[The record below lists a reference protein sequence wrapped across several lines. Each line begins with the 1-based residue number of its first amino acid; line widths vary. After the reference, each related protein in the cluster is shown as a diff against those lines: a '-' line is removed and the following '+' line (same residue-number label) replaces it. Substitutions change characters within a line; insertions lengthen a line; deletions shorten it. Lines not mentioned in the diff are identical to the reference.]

1 MTEFLTDLLAA
12 VAGMTLFEKYTVTF
26 FISMLPIIELR
37 GAIPFAAALGL
48 NLPLS
53 FLICII
59 GNCIPVPFIVLF
71 GRTVVNKL
79 KKTKLLGWFG
89 RWMENKVSKNKEK
102 VLKYQKLGLMFFV
115 GIPLPGTGA
124 WTGSVIASFLDLK
137 LKNAFFPTF
146 FGVVMAGVIMLTL
159 SFFGIQLWES
169 LPA

>member
-1 MTEFLTDLLAA
+1 MTEFLSDLVSA
-12 VAGMTLFEKYTVTF
+12 VIGMSLFEKYFITF
-26 FISMLPIIELR
+26 LISMFPIIELR

-53 FLICII
+53 FLICVI

-71 GRTVVNKL
+71 GRTIVNKL
-79 KKTKLLGWFG
+79 KQTRILGWFG
-89 RWMENKVSKNKEK
+89 RMMEKKVSTNKEK
-102 VLKYQKLGLMFFV
+102 VLKYQKLGLMLFV

-137 LKNAFFPTF
+137 VKNAFLPTF
-146 FGVVMAGVIMLTL
+146 LGVVLAGIIMLTL
-159 SFFGIQLWES
+159 SYFGIQLWES

>member
-12 VAGMTLFEKYTVTF
+12 VTGMTLFEKYVVTF

-71 GRTVVNKL
+71 GRTIVNKL

-102 VLKYQKLGLMFFV
+102 VLRYQKLGLMLFV

-137 LKNAFFPTF
+137 LKNAFLPTF
-146 FGVVMAGVIMLTL
+146 LGVVLAGVIMLTL